1 MRNSKWLLVTGFGL
15 LAITLVE
22 VTVAQEEP
30 AAPPVEEAAP
40 QPEAAP
46 PAPEPPSPPPAPA
59 VTGFAEPGVC
69 ANCHEDVANALRKT
83 SHGRTERKAWDGA
96 SSCESCHGPGAAHVA
111 GDGDKTVIRN
121 PKSLSATEAS
131 AACLTCHERGDRS
144 HWKGSPHEGR
154 GLSCLSC
161 HKIHHEQDPPAKLLK
176 EGTEFATC
184 STCHLKRKAALM
196 RSAHMPLR
204 EGTMSCGSCHN
215 PHGSA
220 GPAML
225 KQFSVNENC
234 YACHAEKRSPTLW
247 EHPPVRES
255 CVTCHDAHGS
265 LHPRLLVAKQP
276 RLCQQCHDE
285 MRHPTQPYSDAT
297 VDPANPEFFPNS
309 RMFDRGCMNCHS
321 QIHGS
326 NHPAGVRFLR

>member
-1 MRNSKWLLVTGFGL
+1 MRMRRLRWLLVTGFGAIAL
-15 LAITLVE
+15 SLAAIAAV
-22 VTVAQEEP
+22 QEEP
-30 AAPPVEEAAP
+30 EAPAEEAAP
-40 QPEAAP
+40 EQEAAP
-46 PAPEPPSPPPAPA
+46 PAPPPSAAPE
-59 VTGFAEPGVC
+59 VSGFAEPGAC
-69 ANCHEDVANALRKT
+69 ATCHEDVANALKKT
-83 SHGRTERKAWDGA
+83 THGRTEKKTWDGA

-111 GDGDKTVIRN
+111 GEGDKTKIRN
-121 PKSLSATEAS
+121 PKTLSATDAS
-131 AACLTCHERGDRS
+131 AICLTCHERGDRS
-144 HWKGSPHEGR
+144 HWMGSQHEGR

-161 HKIHHEQDPPAKLLK
+161 HKIHHEEAPTAKLLK
-176 EGTEFATC
+176 EKTEFATC
-184 STCHLKRKAALM
+184 SSCHLKRKAALM
-196 RSAHMPLR
+196 RSSHMPLR
-204 EGTMSCGSCHN
+204 EGTMSCVSCHN
-215 PHGSA
+215 PHGSP

-255 CVTCHDAHGS
+255 CVTCHDPHGS

-285 MRHPTQPYSDAT
+285 TRHPTQPYSDAS
-297 VDPANPEFFPNS
+297 PGSEFFPNA

-326 NHPAGVRFLR
+326 NHPAGMRFLR